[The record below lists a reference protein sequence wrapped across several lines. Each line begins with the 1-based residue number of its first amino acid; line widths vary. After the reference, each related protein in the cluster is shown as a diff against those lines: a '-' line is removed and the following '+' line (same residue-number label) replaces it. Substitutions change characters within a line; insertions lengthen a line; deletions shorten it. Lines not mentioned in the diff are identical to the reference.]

1 MFGGFYRSVFTD
13 LLIDCGRSISPLFSC
28 LVIFPIGLI
37 ILVSWLF
44 YFWFISWLFVCLFS
58 WLISCFYLV
67 FICSWLVG

>member
-37 ILVSWLF
+37 ILLAGCFIFGLF
-44 YFWFISWLFVCLFS
+44 LGCLFVCL
-58 WLISCFYLV
+58 
-67 FICSWLVG
+67 VG